1 MKLVKQ
7 LCSVCIGIFFFFSA
21 ALPAFSMTAA
31 EILEEVAKKN
41 FSQDFRLIL
50 TVKTMKGKKPSTEH
64 SLWIMGK
71 MKPDMAMLFID
82 FEEPADTKGLR
93 FLVEV
98 PKGEQPK
105 AYMYLPAT
113 GNVLPLAAD
122 DPSVDLGGT
131 GLTMEDMQ
139 GFVPERSERLTLMP
153 DQKYNNQDCYVV
165 KVARPE
171 EKAHRLLWISKKN
184 FIVVKSESVDAKNKV
199 TRIFRVT
206 EIFETREGK
215 EYPREEEIVM
225 PGKDLRI
232 IVRQE
237 HASFGVELPDEL
249 FKPETFGAFQW
260 RAGTN

>member
-1 MKLVKQ
+1 
-7 LCSVCIGIFFFFSA
+7 
-21 ALPAFSMTAA
+21 MTAA

>member
-1 MKLVKQ
+1 MKSVKQ
-7 LCSVCIGIFFFFSA
+7 RCSLGIALFFFFLA

-41 FSQDFRLIL
+41 FSEDFRLIL
-50 TVKTMKGKKPSTEH
+50 TVKTMKAKKPTSEH

-82 FEEPADTKGLR
+82 FEEPPDTKGLR

-98 PKGEQPK
+98 PRGEQPK

-153 DQKYNNQDCYVV
+153 DQKLDGQECYVI

-171 EKAHRLLWISKKN
+171 EKAHRLIWVSKKD
-184 FIVVKSESVDAKNKV
+184 FIVVKSQSVDAKDKV
-199 TRIFRVT
+199 TRVFKVT
-206 EIFETREGK
+206 ELFQTREGK
-215 EYPREEEIVM
+215 LYPREEEIVM

-232 IVRQE
+232 VVRQE

-249 FKPETFGAFQW
+249 FNPETFGAFQW
-260 RAGTN
+260 RAGKN

>member
-1 MKLVKQ
+1 MFLFAT
-7 LCSVCIGIFFFFSA
+7 SPSSA
-21 ALPAFSMTAA
+21 MTAT
-31 EILEEVAKKN
+31 EVLEQVAKKN
-41 FSQDFRLIL
+41 FSEDFRLIL
-50 TVKTMKGKKPSTEH
+50 SVKTMKGKKEASEH

-71 MKPDMAMLFID
+71 MKPNVAMLFID
-82 FEEPADTKGLR
+82 FEEPPETRGLR

-98 PKGEQPK
+98 PQNEEPK

-139 GFVPERSERLTLMP
+139 GFVPTRSERLSLMP
-153 DQKYNNQDCYVV
+153 DQKLDNQECYVI
-165 KVARPE
+165 KVARAE

-184 FIVVKSESVDAKNKV
+184 FIVLKSQSVDAKNKI
-199 TRIFRVT
+199 TRIFTVT
-206 EIFETREGK
+206 ELFESREGR

-237 HASFGVELPDEL
+237 HASFGIELPDEL
-249 FKPETFGAFQW
+249 YNPETFGTFQW
-260 RAGTN
+260 RAKKD

>member
-1 MKLVKQ
+1 MKTFKW
-7 LCSVCIGIFFFFSA
+7 FFSA
-21 ALPAFSMTAA
+21 CSGLLVFLIAASPIFSMTAT
-31 EILEEVAKKN
+31 EILEQVAKNN

-50 TVKTMKGKKPSTEH
+50 SVKTMKGKKQASEH

-71 MKPDMAMLFID
+71 MKPDMAMLFVD
-82 FEEPADTKGLR
+82 FEEPPETKGLR

-98 PKGEQPK
+98 PNGEQPK

-113 GNVLPLAAD
+113 DNVLPLAAD

-139 GFVPERSERLTLMP
+139 GFVPERSERLTLLP
-153 DQKYNNQDCYVV
+153 DQKLDNQECYVI
-165 KVARPE
+165 KVARAE
-171 EKAHRLLWISKKN
+171 EKAHRLIWISKKN
-184 FIVVKSESVDAKNKV
+184 FIVLKSQSVDAKDKV

-206 EIFETREGK
+206 ELFQTREGK

-232 IVRQE
+232 VVRQE

-249 FKPETFGAFQW
+249 FNPQTFGTHQW
-260 RAGTN
+260 RVGKK